1 MDAATIMIVE
11 DEAVVALH
19 IAQRLK
25 GLGHTVAAIARSGA
39 EAVQQAT
46 ALRPD
51 LILMDIRLEGG
62 MDGIEAAKQIRAR
75 EDIPIVY
82 LTAYADEATLQRA
95 KITEPYGY
103 LLKPFQTR
111 DLQINIEMALHKHT
125 MQKALEKQRA
135 EFLSM
140 LTHDIKNPL
149 SIIMGYAE
157 MLADEVRAHGL
168 PEAAEI
174 AAMIESNVLA
184 VLSLVTNY
192 LYCSTR
198 EGGALQFVRKPVKLD
213 EILRA
218 VGQRYS
224 PEAQR
229 RGLELHV
236 CSAADLPLVEASTE
250 ALERVFANLVDNAL
264 KFTPERGKIQ
274 LDARFTN
281 GEVVA
286 SVADSGVGIPEEQLP
301 LIFDKYRRA
310 AADESRTGIGLG
322 LFIVRELVQA
332 HGGRVEVA
340 STPGAGTCF
349 SVFLPPASGTALEPS
364 RD

>member
-1 MDAATIMIVE
+1 MIVE

-19 IAQRLK
+19 IAQCLAA
-25 GLGHTVAAIARSGA
+25 LGHEVTAVARSGS
-39 EAVQQAT
+39 EAVQHAAAQH
-46 ALRPD
+46 PD
-51 LILMDIRLEGG
+51 LILMDVRLEGG
-62 MDGIEAAKQIRAR
+62 MDGIEAAKEIRAR
-75 EDIPIVY
+75 ADIPIVY
-82 LTAYADEATLQRA
+82 LTAYADEPTLQRA

-125 MQKALEKQRA
+125 MQKALDQQRT

-157 MLADEVRAHGL
+157 MLAEDVKARGFT
-168 PEAAEI
+168 EAAEI

-184 VLSLVTNY
+184 VLSLVSNY

-198 EGGALQFVRKPVKLD
+198 SGGGLKLARQPVALD
-213 EILRA
+213 GILRSVA
-218 VGQRYS
+218 RRYS

-236 CSAADLPLVEASTE
+236 RADRDLPLVESSTE
-250 ALERVFANLVDNAL
+250 VLERVFANLVDNAL
-264 KFTPERGKIQ
+264 KFTPERGQ
-274 LDARFTN
+274 VTLAARFAS
-281 GEVVA
+281 GEVIATVT
-286 SVADSGVGIPEEQLP
+286 DTGVGIPERDLP
-301 LIFDKYRRA
+301 LIFEKFRRA
-310 AADESRTGIGLG
+310 AEDQSRTGMGLG
-322 LFIVRELVQA
+322 LFIVKELVQA
-332 HGGRVEVA
+332 SGGRIEVA

-349 SVFLPPASGTALEPS
+349 SIYLPPASGSALEPS

>member
-1 MDAATIMIVE
+1 MNSAKILIVE

-19 IAQRLK
+19 MAHRLEA
-25 GLGHTVAAIARSGA
+25 LGHTVAGTARSGA
-39 EAVQQAT
+39 EAVQQAR
-46 ALRPD
+46 AVRPD
-51 LILMDIRLEGG
+51 LILMDIRLEGE
-62 MDGIEAAKQIRAR
+62 MDGIEAAKEIRAR

-125 MQKALEKQRA
+125 MQKALDRQRA

-157 MLADEVRAHGL
+157 MLAEEVKAHGL
-168 PEAAEI
+168 TEAAEI
-174 AAMIESNVLA
+174 SAMIESNVLA
-184 VLSLVTNY
+184 VLSLVSNY

-198 EGGALQFVRKPVKLD
+198 ESGALQLAKRSLALE
-213 EILRA
+213 EILRSVA
-218 VGQRYS
+218 RRYS

-229 RGLELHV
+229 RGLQLHV
-236 CSAADLPLVEASTE
+236 RSPADLPLVDGNPE
-250 ALERVFANLVDNAL
+250 ALERIFANLVDNAI
-264 KFTPERGKIQ
+264 KFTPEGGEIT
-274 LDARFTN
+274 LGGRFAS

-286 SVADSGVGIPEEQLP
+286 TVSDTGVGIPEEEIP

-310 AADESRTGIGLG
+310 DKDQAQTGMGLG
-322 LFIVRELVQA
+322 LFIVKELVQA
-332 HGGRVEVA
+332 HGGRIEVT
-340 STPGAGTCF
+340 STPGASTCF
-349 SVFLPPASGTALEPS
+349 SIYLTPASGSALEPS